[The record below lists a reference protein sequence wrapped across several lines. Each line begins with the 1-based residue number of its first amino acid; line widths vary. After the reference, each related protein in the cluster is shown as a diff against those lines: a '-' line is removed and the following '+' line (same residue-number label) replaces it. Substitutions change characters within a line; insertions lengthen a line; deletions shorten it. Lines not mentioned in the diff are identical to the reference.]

1 MTLLNTFTLLSNGL
15 TLAVSLGFLLI
26 VLWHDARKELNQF
39 FAAFLFL
46 VTLWNVGSLLTLAVS
61 FVGSLSPAITFTVS
75 VMELGFTG
83 SSIGVYAL
91 TAILVGVHTKR
102 FRILAFTALFLV
114 LGYQVFLILANIT
127 PPFEALGDGFFQYR
141 FQPPATIFF
150 LIFDGTTL
158 YLVWRY
164 RRKIRS
170 LSLILGLTFFVIGQ
184 SLGFLNP
191 ELRIVSLSINLS
203 SIATLVVSF
212 AILRQEII
220 VPLAERIAQVQ
231 AVHRVSLAIT
241 SHIAIDT
248 VLNQIATQ
256 AAGWLR
262 ADAAGIF
269 LNENRQ
275 LELATVYNLP
285 VNYIHS
291 HVPLGDGVS
300 GTVAKTQQSIFLE
313 NYDRDWKGI
322 ADLPLARETFGSV
335 ICVPL
340 IYSAQ
345 TIGVLMVIAGRQG
358 RLFQFEDVQ
367 LLELLGAQAAVA
379 LAHSR
384 LFAEQH
390 ELTEQVEAARSQL
403 ETVLSGTENPV
414 IAIDRNFRLI
424 FANPAA
430 RKLLPQNNLLSKGNN
445 ILKHLPTDV
454 LPHNH
459 VEVIRNLRANRAHI
473 YEISLDSKIY
483 LCHVARLG
491 QQKTEGWVVVLNDIT
506 QLKELDRLKS
516 EMIRMTSHDLK
527 NPLQAAMANLDL
539 LTDDLAGINGG
550 EIQSSLTAIHK
561 QLMRMNRIISGILD
575 LERIK
580 SGTLTTALS
589 SPSEIVAVV
598 IDEIQL
604 LAQDKGID
612 LLTVVDPGLP
622 LFAADSEQF
631 ERALI
636 NLVENAIKFTPS
648 GGKVVV
654 RSRKQG
660 SQLIFEVEDSGI
672 GIPEELQADVFER
685 FWRGAEKGQRGAEH
699 ISGTGLGLSLV
710 KTIVENHHG
719 RIELK
724 SHVGKGTLFSIYIP
738 ITNEMNTKLVS

>member
-1 MTLLNTFTLLSNGL
+1 MTLLNTITLLSNGV

-46 VTLWNVGSLLTLAVS
+46 VTLWNVGSLMTLAMS
-61 FVGSLSPAITFTVS
+61 FISPSTSLITLTVS
-75 VMELGFTG
+75 IMELGFTG
-83 SSIGVYAL
+83 SSIAVYAL
-91 TAILVGVHTKR
+91 TAILVGVHGRR

-114 LGYQVFLILANIT
+114 LGYQIFLISSNIT
-127 PPFEALGDGFFQYR
+127 PEVVSLGDGFFQYR
-141 FQPPATIFF
+141 FQPPTTIFF
-150 LIFDGTTL
+150 LIFDGITL

-164 RRKIRS
+164 RRKIQS
-170 LSLILGLTFFVIGQ
+170 YSLIFGLSSFIIGQ

-191 ELRIVSLSINLS
+191 ELRIVSFSINLS

-220 VPLAERIAQVQ
+220 VPLAERIVQVE

-256 AAGWLR
+256 AAGWLS

-269 LNENRQ
+269 LTETNQ

-285 VNYIHS
+285 GNYVHAR
-291 HVPLGDGVS
+291 VALGEGVA
-300 GTVAKTQQSIFLE
+300 GKVAQTQQSIYLE

-322 ADLPLARETFGSV
+322 TDLPLARETFGSV

-340 IYSAQ
+340 IYSSR
-345 TIGVLMVIAGRQG
+345 TIGALMVIAGRQG
-358 RLFQFEDVQ
+358 RLFQAEDVQ

-390 ELTEQVEAARSQL
+390 GLTEQVEAARSQL
-403 ETVLSGTENPV
+403 ETVLTSTENPV
-414 IAIDRNFRLI
+414 IAVDRRFRLI

-430 RKLLPQNNLLSKGNN
+430 RKLLPANYEKRGQNMLKG
-445 ILKHLPTDV
+445 LPPEVLPANYRDV
-454 LPHNH
+454 L
-459 VEVIRNLRANRAHI
+459 RDLRVNRAHI
-473 YEISLDSKIY
+473 YEIALNNKFY
-483 LCHVARLG
+483 LCHLAQLG
-491 QQKTEGWVVVLNDIT
+491 RPRTEGWVVILNDVS

-539 LTDDLAGINGG
+539 LTEDLADVNGG
-550 EIQSSLTAIHK
+550 EIQSSLSAIHK

-575 LERIK
+575 LERVK
-580 SGTLTTALS
+580 NGMMATELC
-589 SPSEIVAVV
+589 SPGDIIAVV
-598 IDEIQL
+598 VDDMDH
-604 LAQDKGID
+604 LAKDKQVE
-612 LLTVVDPGLP
+612 LRSEVDAVLP
-622 LFAADSEQF
+622 QFAADPEQF
-631 ERALI
+631 ERAITNLI
-636 NLVENAIKFTPS
+636 ENAIKFTPS
-648 GGKVVV
+648 GGTVVI
-654 RSRKQG
+654 RARTENN
-660 SQLIFEVEDSGI
+660 QLIFEVKDTGI
-672 GIPEELQADVFER
+672 GIPEELLPFVFER
-685 FWRGAEKGQRGAEH
+685 FWRGGEKGQQGAQH
-699 ISGTGLGLSLV
+699 VSGTGLGLSLV

-719 RIELK
+719 RIDLHSE
-724 SHVGKGTLFSIYIP
+724 VGKGSLFTIYVP
-738 ITNEMNTKLVS
+738 IVSEMSGKAVS